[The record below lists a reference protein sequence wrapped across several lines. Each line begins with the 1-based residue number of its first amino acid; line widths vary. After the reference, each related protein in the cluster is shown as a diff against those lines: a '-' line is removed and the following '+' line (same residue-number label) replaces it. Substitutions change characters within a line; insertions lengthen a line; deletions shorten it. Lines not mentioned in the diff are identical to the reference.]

1 MNSLKERCNWGEE
14 IGKGG
19 EGVSGKESF
28 VVGGR
33 PGFSGLALS
42 PFGHW
47 LLRCGPSPR
56 WPFLAA
62 ALCHTRPSKAATFI
76 KASNSHSSSLV

>member
-14 IGKGG
+14 IGKRG

-56 WPFLAA
+56 WPFS
-62 ALCHTRPSKAATFI
+62 CCYCVP
-76 KASNSHSSSLV
+76 HSSLHAYYDFGRGVSPF

>member
-14 IGKGG
+14 IGKRG

-56 WPFLAA
+56 WPFLVAT
-62 ALCHTRPSKAATFI
+62 LCHPRPYIATIIFVTSI
-76 KASNSHSSSLV
+76 SHSSSLV